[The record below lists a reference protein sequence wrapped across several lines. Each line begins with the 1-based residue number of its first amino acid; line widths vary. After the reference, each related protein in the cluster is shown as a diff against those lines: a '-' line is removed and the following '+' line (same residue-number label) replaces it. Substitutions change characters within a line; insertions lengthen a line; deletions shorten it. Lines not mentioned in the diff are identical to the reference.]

1 MQTKSSMK
9 KQFLWIIATALIFTP
24 ACKKD
29 HTTAKTKTELISL
42 SVWKFDNAKVS
53 GNDVSAFLKPC
64 EKDNT
69 IVFNANGSGTIDEG
83 ATKCNSGD
91 PQTRPFTW
99 SFLTNETLLQINTP
113 LFAGGT
119 GNITLVTLTET
130 QLIGSQN
137 IDVNGT
143 SQTAVVT
150 FKH

>member
-1 MQTKSSMK
+1 MK
-9 KQFLWIIATALIFTP
+9 KQVLWIIAAALIFTP
-24 ACKKD
+24 AIPACKKD
-29 HTTAKTKTELISL
+29 DTPAAKTKTELISL
-42 SVWKFDNAKVS
+42 SLWKFDNAKVGTS
-53 GNDVSAFLKPC
+53 DVTAFLKTC

-83 ATKCNSGD
+83 ATKCNAGD
-91 PQTRPFTW
+91 PQSRTFTW
-99 SFLTNETLLQINTP
+99 SFLSSETLLQINTP

-130 QLIGSQN
+130 QLTGSQN

-143 SQTAVVT
+143 SQTAIVT